1 MPMNTYSKDIHPLPL
16 WGAIS
21 RPANRMSKINRSIIN
36 SLLFQSISGIVI
48 CAVLP
53 AIIRWGQVL
62 LQEPSPGQIASIMG
76 TAIAYVLGLLI
87 IRRLTDFPG
96 GQATSYIIP
105 GFIGSFAL
113 LVTIMF
119 FWRIEFTRYQILI
132 GFILSV
138 GWSYGLFLLIRRS
151 QLLHLNVIPFGS
163 YSTLIEEKGPRW
175 HILDKPDFS
184 SLYGR
189 AVVADLRAD
198 IPAEWERFLAQC
210 ALESVPVYH
219 VKQVAESLTGRVQ
232 IEHLSENN
240 LGSLLPSPNYLKV
253 KRIVDIAGAACAL
266 PILLPMMLLLS
277 LAIRLDSPGP
287 ALFRQ
292 VRMGYRGKTF
302 TMYKFR
308 SMHQSNDW
316 QGYTQDGDPRIT
328 RIGRLIRKN
337 RIDEL
342 PQIINILR
350 GEMSWIGPRP
360 EAIELSEW
368 YEREIPFYSY
378 RHIVRP
384 GISGWAQV
392 QQGFVAEVDEVAH
405 KLHYD
410 FYYIKHFS
418 AWLDLLLL
426 LKTIRTVL
434 TGFGAR

>member
-1 MPMNTYSKDIHPLPL
+1 MNTYSKDIQSTSSQVT
-16 WGAIS
+16 IS
-21 RPANRMSKINRSIIN
+21 GPASRMSRISRSIIN
-36 SLLFQSISGIVI
+36 SLLFQSVSGIVI
-48 CAVLP
+48 CALLP

-62 LQEPSPGQIASIMG
+62 LEEPSPGQIASIMG

-113 LVTIMF
+113 LVAIMF

-132 GFILSV
+132 GLILSV
-138 GWSYGLFLLIRRS
+138 GWSYGLFLLARRS
-151 QLLHLNVIPFGS
+151 QVLHLNVIPFGS

-184 SLYGR
+184 GLHGR

-210 ALESVPVYH
+210 ALEGVPVYH

-240 LGSLLPSPNYLKV
+240 LGSLLPSANYLKI
-253 KRIVDIAGAACAL
+253 KRVVDIAGAICAL
-266 PILLPMMLLLS
+266 PVLLPLMLLLC

-308 SMHQSNDW
+308 SMHQSDDW

-328 RIGRLIRKN
+328 RMGRLIRKN